1 MVGGFD
7 TVAIIT
13 AGISASIS
21 ILSIYLTKKNDVT
34 LEKLKSK
41 LEIEKA
47 NTMHV
52 EIMNMKLENDF
63 TRNVNLFSFNLQNY
77 LKVHLDES
85 MH

>member
-1 MVGGFD
+1 MVQAFD

-13 AGISASIS
+13 AGVSAGIS
-21 ILSIYLTKKNDVT
+21 ILSIYLTKKNDIT

-47 NTMHV
+47 
-52 EIMNMKLENDF
+52 EYDARRDYEYEARKRLYQ
-63 TRNVNLFSFNLQNY
+63 NVNLFSFNLQSY
-77 LKVHLDES
+77 LKVHLEEF

>member
-1 MVGGFD
+1 MVEGFD

-13 AGISASIS
+13 AGISAGIS

-47 NTMHV
+47 
-52 EIMNMKLENDF
+52 EQDARRDYEYEAKNDF
-63 TRNVNLFSFNLQNY
+63 TRNANLSSFNLQNY
-77 LKVHLDES
+77 QKVHLEES
-85 MH
+85 TH